1 MSFSLINSTFVDTQF
16 GLNLL
21 SDITQNQLTP
31 CVFSPISILLSLAF
45 VHLGAKGHTRK
56 DIRNV
61 IANGSTDEQFI
72 EHFSFLNKL
81 LNNSVNDV
89 ETLIA
94 NQLFVAPEQA
104 IRQDFTTQL
113 RKNYNAGIGL
123 VDFKKATEAAKLINS
138 FITENTKGKI
148 SDMIKPD
155 NLKDVDAMLVNAIF
169 FQGDWRQKFSE
180 PAESNFSVSANEN
193 RLVPM
198 LRETRE
204 NYLYSKDDEWQV
216 IGIPF
221 KDKSAWFGIFLPI
234 RRFGLSENLK
244 NFNAAKFHNLVHNVS
259 SEYIYFTFPK
269 FKLDYKIN
277 LNEALGKVGLTELF
291 TERADLSGIGPG
303 LRLGSATHQA
313 LIEVCGMKSSLNTD
327 DFQVDQVGTRAAAVT
342 EAKIFFVSGSSSTP
356 LNIRADH
363 PFLFAIIKDKA
374 PLFMGIYT

>member
-313 LIEVCGMKSSLNTD
+313 LIEV
-327 DFQVDQVGTRAAAVT
+327 DQVGTRAAAVT

>member
-1 MSFSLINSTFVDTQF
+1 MSFSLVNSTFVDTQF
-16 GLNLL
+16 GLKLL
-21 SDITQNQLTP
+21 SDLTQNQPAP
-31 CVFSPISILLSLAF
+31 CVFSPVSILLSLAL
-45 VHLGAKGHTRK
+45 VHLGAKGHTRT
-56 DIRNV
+56 DIRNSLV
-61 IANGSTDEQFI
+61 NGSTDDQFI

-94 NQLFVAPEQA
+94 NRLFVAPEQA
-104 IRQDFTTQL
+104 IRKDFTDQL
-113 RKNYNAGIGL
+113 QEHYNAKTASI
-123 VDFKKATEAAKLINS
+123 DFKKSQEAAKIIND
-138 FITENTKGKI
+138 FISESTKGKI

-169 FQGDWRQKFSE
+169 FQGDWRQRFPE
-180 PAESNFSVSANEN
+180 PAESNFSSNAAKN

-198 LRETRE
+198 LRETRD
-204 NYLYSKDDEWQV
+204 YLYSKDDEWQV

-221 KDKSAWFGIFLPI
+221 KDKSAYFAIILPI
-234 RRFGLSENLK
+234 QRFGLAENLK
-244 NFNAAKFHNLVHNVS
+244 TFNAAEFHNLVNNVYH
-259 SEYIYFTFPK
+259 EYIHLTFPK

-277 LNEALGKVGLTELF
+277 LNEALGKLGLSDLF

-313 LIEVCGMKSSLNTD
+313 LIEV
-327 DFQVDQVGTRAAAVT
+327 DQVGTRAAAVT
-342 EAKIFFVSGSSSTP
+342 EAKIYFTSGSNAQP

-363 PFLFAIIKDKA
+363 PFLFSIIKDKS